1 MTSRAN
7 PTLAAAI
14 LAAGVLLPGASARP
28 AQEPT
33 APSANAVCEWDR
45 EQRDLSVWPNRRSSG
60 NSDPWIWKNHD
71 RIRKMRPRVLVL
83 NFANDVDMVGVRDRT
98 EGMIDALAEA
108 SRYHGYRDESAPA
121 FLEYQVVRYVDLRDD
136 PIPPERA
143 RRNSRRCPYVSEDKP
158 SGCDYGAFYGD
169 DFAAAYGFREGD
181 GTGPYLNLHEL
192 IRRGIVHE
200 LWFYQIHD
208 DWGAPLET
216 IEYKQ
221 YYDDHCRPIPGI
233 HGPAGNGH
241 SPTMPWS
248 GRSFR
253 ITFFNPHRGIGCGME
268 NFSHAM
274 EGMANF
280 GSIGYYR
287 RFFDEYAEF
296 DLDRRF
302 GLPFRTLYAF
312 LGGEARA
319 DYPAPTTMH
328 LAGKGREHT
337 VEPYVARG
345 GSVHFPPGARGHYD
359 LTSPFTVRS
368 TIESWRM
375 RNGPGGED
383 LAADFNK
390 DRFSRWRDFCPDCMG
405 PWLVYWRQN
414 MPGLDNRCLDDEGR
428 AMKNWWPF
436 LFY

>member
-1 MTSRAN
+1 
-7 PTLAAAI
+7 
-14 LAAGVLLPGASARP
+14 
-28 AQEPT
+28 
-33 APSANAVCEWDR
+33 
-45 EQRDLSVWPNRRSSG
+45 
-60 NSDPWIWKNHD
+60 
-71 RIRKMRPRVLVL
+71 
-83 NFANDVDMVGVRDRT
+83 
-98 EGMIDALAEA
+98 
-108 SRYHGYRDESAPA
+108 
-121 FLEYQVVRYVDLRDD
+121 
-136 PIPPERA
+136 
-143 RRNSRRCPYVSEDKP
+143 
-158 SGCDYGAFYGD
+158 
-169 DFAAAYGFREGD
+169 
-181 GTGPYLNLHEL
+181 
-192 IRRGIVHE
+192 
-200 LWFYQIHD
+200 
-208 DWGAPLET
+208 
-216 IEYKQ
+216 
-221 YYDDHCRPIPGI
+221 
-233 HGPAGNGH
+233 
-241 SPTMPWS
+241 MPWS

-253 ITFFNPHRGIGCGME
+253 ITYFNPHRGIGCGME

-280 GSIGYYR
+280 GSIGYFR
-287 RFFDEYAEF
+287 RYFDEYAEF

-375 RNGPGGED
+375 RNGPGGGD
-383 LAADFNK
+383 LAADFNQ